1 MLYLLKQVLHSPEA
15 SGTKSVSL
23 PFLPSPETS
32 VPLVSDVTRWA
43 DWTQRET
50 TKCPV
55 FVTFQHVPTENK
67 EETDGSL
74 ILTLP
79 TAAVLDSPLG
89 DSIFQ
94 SLTWEM
100 AL

>member
-15 SGTKSVSL
+15 SGTKSVSP

-43 DWTQRET
+43 DWTQREI

-55 FVTFQHVPTENK
+55 FVTFQHVLTENK
-67 EETDGSL
+67 EGRDRWFPDTDIAHSCSSGLSF
-74 ILTLP
+74 
-79 TAAVLDSPLG
+79 G
-89 DSIFQ
+89 
-94 SLTWEM
+94 
-100 AL
+100 